1 MKQDR
6 LPPPRDKHNAPSRP
20 GALLRLVCALLVLTL
35 CAAPLLYRY
44 SSRVSLPVVYAA
56 DGDDD
61 DTNIEDITAH
71 TGTIITQDDSC
82 IVHQLNVYTGATLTI
97 SEGTVIEMQKVTGNV
112 SHEEKSEIQVQ
123 GNATLHLKGKITGE
137 FGKLAILTGK
147 TAHFY
152 VHLDKGAVFDATY
165 DGMTELF
172 YKKDIECYGYNLASN
187 SLENVKVTDKNDKN
201 TVENGEGTVGSFNQD
216 NPGTIYTYTANGD
229 KSVKWIKGLGGE
241 ELEADPDIKIISDR
255 KVQVSCRGNA
265 KFQVYA
271 FFLPDPVWHWN
282 ENHTEATVTIYDY
295 NKDAEDFLSSVTE
308 NATVTNNPDGTI
320 TATYD
325 PYSQTIDGNGTVVT
339 STTTTSSTTTSSTTN
354 NNDNNDNN
362 TTSSTSN
369 TGTGTGTNP
378 TNPGGTD
385 SNRYKFTLDSVFTWK
400 RQTNG
405 GMPVVVKDTV
415 GDDST
420 TYDKLVAVYVDG
432 ARLTRNVHYTAT
444 RGSINITLHQDY
456 LKTLSVGTHTLYVQL
471 EDGYV
476 QNTFT
481 ITASSSG
488 SDPEKGDS
496 PNTGEEDG
504 SLIFYVW
511 LVIVSFGGVG
521 SLLVLKKKMKHAYR

>member
-1 MKQDR
+1 
-6 LPPPRDKHNAPSRP
+6 
-20 GALLRLVCALLVLTL
+20 
-35 CAAPLLYRY
+35 
-44 SSRVSLPVVYAA
+44 
-56 DGDDD
+56 
-61 DTNIEDITAH
+61 
-71 TGTIITQDDSC
+71 
-82 IVHQLNVYTGATLTI
+82 
-97 SEGTVIEMQKVTGNV
+97 
-112 SHEEKSEIQVQ
+112 
-123 GNATLHLKGKITGE
+123 
-137 FGKLAILTGK
+137 
-147 TAHFY
+147 
-152 VHLDKGAVFDATY
+152 
-165 DGMTELF
+165 
-172 YKKDIECYGYNLASN
+172 
-187 SLENVKVTDKNDKN
+187 
-201 TVENGEGTVGSFNQD
+201 
-216 NPGTIYTYTANGD
+216 
-229 KSVKWIKGLGGE
+229 
-241 ELEADPDIKIISDR
+241 
-255 KVQVSCRGNA
+255 
-265 KFQVYA
+265 
-271 FFLPDPVWHWN
+271 
-282 ENHTEATVTIYDY
+282 
-295 NKDAEDFLSSVTE
+295 
-308 NATVTNNPDGTI
+308 
-320 TATYD
+320 
-325 PYSQTIDGNGTVVT
+325 
-339 STTTTSSTTTSSTTN
+339 
-354 NNDNNDNN
+354 NDNNDNN